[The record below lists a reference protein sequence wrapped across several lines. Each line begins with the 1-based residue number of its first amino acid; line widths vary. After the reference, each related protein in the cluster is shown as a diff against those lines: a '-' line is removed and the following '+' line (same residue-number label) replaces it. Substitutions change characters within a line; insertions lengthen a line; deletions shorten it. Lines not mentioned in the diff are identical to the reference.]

1 MTSFAKDIVF
11 EQKYRVLRHILFW
24 IACMTCICLL
34 IDADFRGFVWPTKTY
49 LSLFPLYIVYA
60 YVIAYVFVPAFLI
73 RQKYSAFFAVYCLW
87 VMLGLPAIFLFR
99 DYIVIPFWSGI
110 RPSPLDRI
118 GFIRGICDLVNFGI
132 MNTIAM
138 AAVFIR
144 IFKQW
149 HIEVTQKIQ
158 IEREKKNAELELLK
172 AQLHP
177 HFLFNT
183 LNNLYSLVL
192 EQSDRAA
199 DLLLRLSGLL
209 NYVLND
215 CKAKEVLLEKE
226 IGVMKDYIALE
237 WERYG
242 SRLEVSQD
250 FSGELEGKM
259 IAPMLFQPFVEN
271 AFKHGTSEQVG
282 RVWMTI
288 ELTVKE
294 EKLFF
299 RVMNGVD
306 WAEHTSQSGGIG
318 IKNTRRRLDLLY
330 PGKYSL
336 HQIKNESAYIVQLI
350 IELGAAEPVR
360 NWLAPAAAAGQWG

>member
-1 MTSFAKDIVF
+1 MKRLVKDIVF
-11 EQKYRVLRHILFW
+11 QQQYRGLRHILFW
-24 IACMTCICLL
+24 TGCLVCFCLL
-34 IDADFRGFVWPTKTY
+34 HGSDLRGVEEPVVIT
-49 LSLFPLYIVYA
+49 LSTLPVVIVYA
-60 YVIAYVFVPAFLI
+60 YMVTYVLVPVFLFK
-73 RQKYSAFFAVYCLW
+73 RKYAAFFAVYCLW
-87 VMLGLPAIFLFR
+87 AVLGLSAIFLFR
-99 DYIVIPFWSGI
+99 YYILTPFWTGV
-110 RPSPLDRI
+110 RAAPLGMG
-118 GFIRGICDLVNFGI
+118 GFIQGCRDLGNFMFI
-132 MNTIAM
+132 NTIAM
-138 AAVFIR
+138 VAAFVR
-144 IFKQW
+144 MLKQW
-149 HIEVTQKIQ
+149 HIEVTQQIQ
-158 IEREKKNAELELLK
+158 IEQEKKNAELELLK

-192 EQSDRAA
+192 EQSDRAG

-209 NYVLND
+209 NYVLYD
-215 CKAKEVLLEKE
+215 CKAKEVSLEKE

-242 SRLEVSQD
+242 NRLEISQE
-250 FSGELEGKM
+250 FSGDLEGKA

-288 ELTVKE
+288 ELTVKK

-299 RVMNGVD
+299 RVMNSVD
-306 WAEHTSQSGGIG
+306 WTEHIPQSGGIG

-336 HQIKNESAYIVQLI
+336 HQTKNETAYIVELI
-350 IELGAAEPVR
+350 IELGSPEPVR
-360 NWLAPAAAAGQWG
+360 KWLAPAAAGLYP

>member
-1 MTSFAKDIVF
+1 MTGLSKDIVF
-11 EQKYRVLRHILFW
+11 QQKYRGLRHIFFW
-24 IACMTCICLL
+24 ITCVVCFFLL
-34 IDADFRGFVWPTKTY
+34 KGGDIRSLREPVLIT
-49 LSLFPLYIVYA
+49 LSLLPVDIVYV
-60 YVIAYVFVPAFLI
+60 YVIAYIFVPVFLV
-73 RQKYSAFFAVYCLW
+73 RHKYSAFFAVYCGWALF
-87 VMLGLPAIFLFR
+87 GLAVTFLFHY
-99 DYIVIPFWSGI
+99 YILTPLWTGI
-110 RPSPLDRI
+110 KAAPLDKS
-118 GFIRGICDLVNFGI
+118 GFFYGILDLGNFEV

-138 AAVFIR
+138 VAVFIR
-144 IFKQW
+144 MLKQW
-149 HIEVTQKIQ
+149 HIEVTQQLQ
-158 IEREKKNAELELLK
+158 IEQEKTNAELELLK

-209 NYVLND
+209 NYVLYD
-215 CKAKEVLLEKE
+215 CKAKEVSLEKE

-242 SRLEVSQD
+242 SRLELTQD
-250 FSGELEGKM
+250 FSGEVEGKM

-288 ELTVKE
+288 ELSVQH

-299 RVMNGVD
+299 RVMNSVD
-306 WAEHTSQSGGIG
+306 WAADTGKSGGIG

-330 PGKYSL
+330 PGRYSL
-336 HQIKNESAYIVQLI
+336 LQAKGEKEYIVELS
-350 IELGAAEPVR
+350 IELGLQEPVR
-360 NWLAPAAAAGQWG
+360 HWLKPASVGLYP

>member
-1 MTSFAKDIVF
+1 MTGLVKDIVF
-11 EQKYRVLRHILFW
+11 QRQNRVFRHILFW
-24 IACMTCICLL
+24 IACLVCFCVLNGSDL
-34 IDADFRGFVWPTKTY
+34 RGLGEPIAITFSTMPVV
-49 LSLFPLYIVYA
+49 IVYA
-60 YVIAYVFVPAFLI
+60 YIVTYIFVPVFLSK
-73 RQKYSAFFAVYCLW
+73 RKYAAFFAVYCLW
-87 VMLGLPAIFLFR
+87 AVLGLSAIFLFR
-99 DYIVIPFWSGI
+99 YYILAPFWTGV
-110 RPSPLDRI
+110 RAAPLDRA
-118 GFIRGICDLVNFGI
+118 GFMHGCFDLGSFVLI
-132 MNTIAM
+132 NTIAM
-138 AAVFIR
+138 VAAFVR
-144 IFKQW
+144 LLKQW
-149 HIEVTQKIQ
+149 HIEVTQQIQ
-158 IEREKKNAELELLK
+158 IEQEKKNAELELLR

-192 EQSDRAA
+192 EQSDRAG

-215 CKAKEVLLEKE
+215 CKAKEVSLEKE

-242 SRLEVSQD
+242 SRLEVSQA
-250 FSGELEGKM
+250 FSGDLEGKM

-282 RVWMTI
+282 RVWMNI
-288 ELTVKE
+288 ELTVKK

-299 RVMNGVD
+299 RVMNSVD
-306 WAEHTSQSGGIG
+306 GAYHTTQSGGIG

-336 HQIKNESAYIVQLI
+336 HQVKNDSAYIVELI
-350 IELGAAEPVR
+350 IELGSPEPVR
-360 NWLAPAAAAGQWG
+360 NWLAPAAAGLYP

>member
-1 MTSFAKDIVF
+1 MKGLLKDIVF
-11 EQKYRVLRHILFW
+11 QRRYRVFRHIVFW
-24 IACMTCICLL
+24 VACLICFCTLSGGDIRSLDEPLRITLSILPIA
-34 IDADFRGFVWPTKTY
+34 
-49 LSLFPLYIVYA
+49 IVYA
-60 YVIAYVFVPAFLI
+60 YMVTHVFVPIFLLK
-73 RQKYSAFFAVYCLW
+73 RKYATFFVVYCLW
-87 VMLGLPAIFLFR
+87 AALGMSAIFLFR
-99 DYIVIPFWSGI
+99 YYILAPFWTGI
-110 RPSPLDRI
+110 KAPPLDEAHFFHGI
-118 GFIRGICDLVNFGI
+118 SDLGGFMLI
-132 MNTIAM
+132 NTITM
-138 AAVFIR
+138 IAAFGR
-144 IFKQW
+144 MLKQW
-149 HIEVTQKIQ
+149 HIEVTQQ
-158 IEREKKNAELELLK
+158 MLIEQAKKNAELELLK

-209 NYVLND
+209 NYVLYD
-215 CKAKEVLLEKE
+215 CRAREVSLEKE

-242 SRLEVSQD
+242 SRLEVTQD
-250 FSGELEGKM
+250 FFGDIGGKM

-288 ELTVKE
+288 ELTVKQ

-299 RVMNGVD
+299 RVMNSVD
-306 WAEHTSQSGGIG
+306 CGGQSPPSGGIG
-318 IKNTRRRLDLLY
+318 IHNTRRRLDLLY

-336 HQIKNESAYIVQLI
+336 HQVKKESSYTVELI
-350 IELGAAEPVR
+350 IELGYPEPVR
-360 NWLAPAAAAGQWG
+360 NWLVPATAGLYP

>member
-1 MTSFAKDIVF
+1 MTGLSKDIVF
-11 EQKYRVLRHILFW
+11 QQKYRVIRHILFW
-24 IACMTCICLL
+24 ITCMACFCLFFGGDIRSL
-34 IDADFRGFVWPTKTY
+34 HEPMQIS
-49 LSLFPLYIVYA
+49 LSFFPVDIIYV
-60 YVIAYVFVPAFLI
+60 YVIAYLFVPVFLV
-73 RQKYSAFFAVYCLW
+73 RQKYLVFFAVYCVWAL
-87 VMLGLPAIFLFR
+87 LGLEVTFLYHY
-99 DYIVIPFWSGI
+99 YILAPFWSGI
-110 RPSPLDRI
+110 KAAPLDKS
-118 GFIRGICDLVNFGI
+118 GFFYGTFDLSNFVS

-138 AAVFIR
+138 VAVFIR
-144 IFKQW
+144 MLKQW
-149 HIEVTQKIQ
+149 HMEVTQQIQ
-158 IEREKKNAELELLK
+158 IEQEKTKAELELLK

-192 EQSDRAA
+192 EQSDRAG

-209 NYVLND
+209 NYVLYD
-215 CKAKEVLLEKE
+215 CKAKEVSLEKE

-242 SRLEVSQD
+242 SRLELTQD

-271 AFKHGTSEQVG
+271 AFKHGTSEQIG

-288 ELTVKE
+288 ELSVHH

-299 RVMNGVD
+299 RVMNSVD
-306 WAEHTSQSGGIG
+306 WAADTGKSGGIG

-330 PGKYSL
+330 PGRYSL
-336 HQIKNESAYIVQLI
+336 LQAKGEKEYIVELS
-350 IELGAAEPVR
+350 IELGLQEPVR
-360 NWLAPAAAAGQWG
+360 HWLKPASVGLYP

>member
-1 MTSFAKDIVF
+1 MTGLLKDIVF
-11 EQKYRVLRHILFW
+11 ERRYRVCRHILFW
-24 IACMTCICLL
+24 IACLICFCLL
-34 IDADFRGFVWPTKTY
+34 NGGDIRSLEEPVVIT
-49 LSLFPLYIVYA
+49 LSTLPVVIVYA
-60 YVIAYVFVPAFLI
+60 YMVTYVFVPAFLLK
-73 RQKYSAFFAVYCLW
+73 QKYAAFFAVYCLW
-87 VMLGLPAIFLFR
+87 AALGVSVIFLFR
-99 DYIVIPFWSGI
+99 FYILAPFWTGVKAA
-110 RPSPLDRI
+110 PLDSARFFH
-118 GFIRGICDLVNFGI
+118 GVGDLGNFMVI
-132 MNTIAM
+132 SVIAM
-138 AAVFIR
+138 VAAFVR
-144 IFKQW
+144 MLKQW
-149 HIEVTQKIQ
+149 HLEVTQQIQ
-158 IEREKKNAELELLK
+158 IEQDKKNAELELLR

-192 EQSDRAA
+192 EQSDRAG

-209 NYVLND
+209 NYVLYD
-215 CKAKEVLLEKE
+215 CKAREVSLEKE

-250 FSGELEGKM
+250 FSGDLEGKM
-259 IAPMLFQPFVEN
+259 IAPMLFQPFLEN

-288 ELTVKE
+288 ELTVKK

-299 RVMNGVD
+299 RVMNSVD
-306 WAEHTSQSGGIG
+306 WVERTPQSGGIG

-336 HQIKNESAYIVQLI
+336 HHVKAASSYTVELI
-350 IELGAAEPVR
+350 IELGSPEPVR
-360 NWLAPAAAAGQWG
+360 HWLGPAVAGLYQ